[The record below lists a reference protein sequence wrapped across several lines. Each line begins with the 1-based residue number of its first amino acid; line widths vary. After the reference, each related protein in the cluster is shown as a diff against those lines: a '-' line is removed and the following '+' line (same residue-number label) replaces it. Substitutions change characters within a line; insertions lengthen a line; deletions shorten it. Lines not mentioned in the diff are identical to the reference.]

1 MYPPR
6 ILSDEEGI
14 PPLKILGIILL
25 TLDLDLDFDYSDL
38 HGNLEQ
44 NFAEVSAKDPFRQKV
59 LIVPVQYD

>member
-25 TLDLDLDFDYSDL
+25 PLDLDLDFDYSDL